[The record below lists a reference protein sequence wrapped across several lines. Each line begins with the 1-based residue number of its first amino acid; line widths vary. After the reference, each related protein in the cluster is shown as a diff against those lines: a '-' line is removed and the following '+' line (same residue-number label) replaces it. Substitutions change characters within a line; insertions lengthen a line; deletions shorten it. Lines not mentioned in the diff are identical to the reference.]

1 MDWELCSY
9 DSAMKEISFILD
21 NFIWFHLK
29 KYKFWE
35 KKWFIFVPAILKWC
49 IWILFSAGQGSFLV
63 RPSENSPGNYSLFV
77 LCDKVVQRFRIEKQG
92 KQFLMGGRYFDRF
105 VAFIKFAVSCIN
117 IYLFSIV
124 FDYWSKIYWIFEIP

>member
-21 NFIWFHLK
+21 NFIWRNISFEK
-29 KYKFWE
+29 

-105 VAFIKFAVSCIN
+105 VAFIKFCSFMYKHI
-117 IYLFSIV
+117 LV